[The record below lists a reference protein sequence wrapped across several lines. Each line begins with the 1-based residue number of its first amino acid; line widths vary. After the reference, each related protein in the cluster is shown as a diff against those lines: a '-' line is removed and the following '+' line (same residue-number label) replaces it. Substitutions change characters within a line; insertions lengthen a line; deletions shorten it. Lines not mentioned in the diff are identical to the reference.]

1 MEDKT
6 SSNYCSH
13 LNPSMPVPTITGVMS
28 VGLCSFSSEVIT
40 FDQNWHHENAQKLER
55 KLGEIFPLSTL
66 YYSFVRIFCLDI
78 ILEISD
84 LEASPKKGQ
93 QLQQKDEKRRKM
105 RGEKNDSI
113 KPQGIRSF
121 LVQKQNFDFCAY
133 MYLSKVVLKSD
144 ASGKRSMLSRCKCFL
159 V

>member
-1 MEDKT
+1 
-6 SSNYCSH
+6 
-13 LNPSMPVPTITGVMS
+13 MPVPT
-28 VGLCSFSSEVIT
+28 IT

-66 YYSFVRIFCLDI
+66 YYSFVRIVCLDI
-78 ILEISD
+78 FLKISD
-84 LEASPKKGQ
+84 LEASQKKGQ

-105 RGEKNDSI
+105 RGEKNDSK
-113 KPQGIRSF
+113 KPQAVRPF
-121 LVQKQNFDFCAY
+121 LVQKRNFDFCAY

-144 ASGKRSMLSRCKCFL
+144 ASGKRNMLSRCKCLL